1 MASRHL
7 LATLLTYHFQCYRAT
22 YIMLHWTPQTPFN
35 QPSSLR
41 PAPKYLNPSKL
52 EFDIVG
58 VRAYSRARM
67 APFSFLANPF
77 ALILTQ
83 RLTLVLLVG
92 FTSSDS
98 FLRLMLFPLLVVWQL
113 YMLPYYSESAQCKI
127 WVLFWAGEAIFASLH
142 YIEKIFL
149 RKWSYDTASISM
161 KSASISA
168 SVGSSKIQG
177 SLQTREKTQASTKT
191 LDSDGEGSLWRRF
204 RFGLYVAF
212 SDRYIGS
219 PYQVAHTPPYSTSK
233 PSYIPSRISF
243 VLRKICI
250 IITCYLLV
258 DIFSQLS
265 NPSLNSKI
273 YSDTRIP
280 FASRLWHG
288 QMTVSEIA
296 TRTASSIG
304 FWFLGY
310 LVVQACYSTLS
321 LLAVCAGVS
330 MPKLERPIF
339 GTVGEAYTLRGFWR
353 GTWHQLLR
361 SRLTSIADWVTYD
374 LLALPR
380 SSGEKDKAGKLR
392 VKALVLRLGPRYTHL
407 LVCFVVSGIAHQVLD
422 VALGL
427 SWKES
432 SAVVFFVLMA
442 VGIMAEDAV
451 QWACYDILLRVTNH
465 QITKERPEA
474 RRPLLARIIG
484 YSWVVFWFGVS
495 TPWYAYPTLSRDEG
509 GVKDPILPFSV
520 VRWIM
525 K

>member
-1 MASRHL
+1 
-7 LATLLTYHFQCYRAT
+7 
-22 YIMLHWTPQTPFN
+22 MLHWTPQTPFN

-219 PYQVAHTPPYSTSK
+219 PYQVAHTPPYSTSN

-273 YSDTRIP
+273 YSDTQIP
-280 FASRLWHG
+280 FASRLWHS
-288 QMTVSEIA
+288 QMTVLEIA

-304 FWFLGY
+304 FWLGNC
-310 LVVQACYSTLS
+310 LALQAIYSAMS
-321 LLAVCAGVS
+321 LLAVCTGLS
-330 MPKLERPIF
+330 RPELERPIF
-339 GTVGEAYTLRGFWR
+339 GSAREAYTLRGFWGR
-353 GTWHQLLR
+353 AWHQTIR
-361 SRLTSIADWVTYD
+361 GRLTSVADWVTYD
-374 LLALPR
+374 LLELPR
-380 SSGEKDKAGKLR
+380 SSGRKGEAGKR
-392 VKALVLRLGPRYTHL
+392 WAKALIPRLGSRYTHVM
-407 LVCFVVSGIAHQVLD
+407 VCFLVSGVAHQFLD
-422 VALGL
+422 VAMGL
-427 SWKES
+427 RWGES
-432 SAVVFFVLMA
+432 GAVVFFVLMA
-442 VGIMAEDAV
+442 VGIMAEDAL
-451 QWACYDILLRVTNH
+451 QWAWYDALLSLGDRENTP
-465 QITKERPEA
+465 ERFGE
-474 RRPLLARIIG
+474 RGSLWARIIG
-484 YSWVVFWFGVS
+484 YFWVVFWFSVS
-495 TPWYAYPTLSRDEG
+495 TPWWAYPVMSRNVG
-509 GVKDPILPFSV
+509 GVKNEVLPFSV
-520 VRWIM
+520 VRWI